1 MLSDIYD
8 NYDKYSNTA
17 MYKIVFSRLLH
28 RKLLIVNS
36 FFPGAQVILE
46 WLQCLYKNHLCTENY
61 FRKKKI
67 NYCYGLM
74 PSVFQVI
81 CVSMVGKNSWS
92 PASTETPE

>member
-8 NYDKYSNTA
+8 KYDKYSNTA

-46 WLQCLYKNHLCTENY
+46 WLQCLYKKLLSKMVIDYSGDILDNSQNNLKQ
-61 FRKKKI
+61 KKTASD
-67 NYCYGLM
+67 NR
-74 PSVFQVI
+74 SV
-81 CVSMVGKNSWS
+81 K
-92 PASTETPE
+92 